1 VAGSKPRILLV
12 DDAPDTRVLLA
23 DLLRRRGYE
32 VDESPDGA
40 DALRRVI
47 QSPPDLVVTDALLPR
62 RSGFDV
68 CAEIKREEST
78 RRIPVLI
85 VTSIT
90 KTVGMSDDYWK
101 RKSNADDFLSKPF
114 EVPELV
120 SRMELL
126 LMEGRRADRR
136 RLDGRGRPALG
147 SPSPGI

>member
-1 VAGSKPRILLV
+1 MATPRPRVLLV

-32 VDESPDGA
+32 VEESTDGA
-40 DALRRVI
+40 DALRRVA

-62 RSGFDV
+62 RSGFEV
-68 CAEIKREEST
+68 CSELKRDERT
-78 RRIPVLI
+78 RDIPVLM

-90 KTVGMSDDYWK
+90 RTVGMSDDYWK

-126 LMEGRRADRR
+126 LLAAQRNC
-136 RLDGRGRPALG
+136 
-147 SPSPGI
+147 